1 MKRLLLFTIFITG
14 MLAAYGQ
21 QDTSRLRWD
30 FAAGTA
36 FLGSGDMLS
45 LHLENAM
52 TYTLTPYW
60 QAELA
65 LGYGKSDY
73 GVYVTTSYVQG
84 NLNILLAPWQLTGK
98 RRFKIG
104 TGFSFMNV
112 SDTFQ
117 ASDRMLNGAI
127 DRNNYSFSVRNSY
140 GINGILEYTYRFGD
154 RFCAGARLFQ
164 QAYSNFDLHTGV
176 TLSVGMS
183 L

>member
-1 MKRLLLFTIFITG
+1 MKRLLFVILLISG

-30 FAAGTA
+30 FSAGTA
-36 FLGSGDMLS
+36 FLGSGDMLA
-45 LHLENAM
+45 LHLENALS
-52 TYTLTPYW
+52 YKLSDYW
-60 QAELA
+60 QGEFT

-84 NLNILLAPWQLTGK
+84 NLNILFAPWKLAGK
-98 RRFKIG
+98 HRFKIG

-117 ASDRMLNGAI
+117 ASDRLSNGVV
-127 DRNNYSFSVRNSY
+127 DKDNYSFHVRNSY
-140 GINGILEYTYRFGD
+140 GANIILEYVYHINERFSTGI
-154 RFCAGARLFQ
+154 RLFQ
-164 QAYSNFDLHTGV
+164 QPYGNFDLNTGAA
-176 TLSVGMS
+176 LKVGVA